1 MIQGL
6 YVHSRYSAFFPQKVK
21 HNSYKLSC
29 IYADFFMLSFDSFSD
44 SDNLESALLLLRNS
58 FSVLAGC

>member
-1 MIQGL
+1 M
-6 YVHSRYSAFFPQKVK
+6 K
-21 HNSYKLSC
+21 HDSYKLAC

-44 SDNLESALLLLRNS
+44 SDNLESGLLLLWNS